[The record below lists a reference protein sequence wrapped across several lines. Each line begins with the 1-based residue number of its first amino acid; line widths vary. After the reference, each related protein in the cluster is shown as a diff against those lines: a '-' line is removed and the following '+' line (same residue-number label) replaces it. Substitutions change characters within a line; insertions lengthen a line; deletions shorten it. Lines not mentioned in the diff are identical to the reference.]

1 MNFNILTFHRAYNYG
16 AVLQAFALQEFIS
29 NMGYSCGVYDYIAPS
44 ENRLVGIKGKILQAV
59 QQLNK
64 KDCAIREA
72 KYREFAET
80 ALHLNKEENSDI
92 YVSGSDQVFNPCGA
106 FDSHYFLQFAP
117 EEALRISYAASMGEG
132 TIPEN
137 RVDTLGKYVSGF
149 DMISVREAYDK
160 ERLSPLC
167 NQEIHIHVDPS
178 MLHDKTFWRQ
188 HMEPVEGVP
197 EKYILVYVLHRPKNI
212 NKLLKWL
219 KKETGAKILVV
230 DGQGVVQ
237 GVMTHLVKHDKALHR
252 VGPRE
257 FLWLMDHAQCVVT
270 SSFHGT
276 AFSLLF
282 EKEFYSLVNMV
293 RPSRI
298 KNILAKV
305 GLQPVSEETE
315 TFRRQG
321 AVNWAEVEHILQE
334 ERQRSRTYITQAYH
348 MRKQA

>member
-1 MNFNILTFHRAYNYG
+1 MDFNILTFHRAYNYG

-44 ENRLVGIKGKILQAV
+44 ENRPAGVKGKILQAA
-59 QQLNK
+59 QNLNK
-64 KDCAIREA
+64 KDCAVREA

-80 ALHLNKEENSDI
+80 VLHLNSKI
-92 YVSGSDQVFNPCGA
+92 YVSGSDQVWNPCGD

-117 EEALRISYAASMGEG
+117 TESLRISYAASMGEG
-132 TIPEN
+132 RIPED
-137 RVDTLGKYVSGF
+137 RVETLVKYVSGF

-160 ERLSPLC
+160 ERLMELC
-167 NQEIHIHVDPS
+167 DKDIHIHVDPS
-178 MLHDKTFWRQ
+178 MLHNKTFWRQ
-188 HMEPVEGVP
+188 HMTPVANVP
-197 EKYILVYVLHRPKNI
+197 ENYILVYLLHRPKNV

-219 KKETGAKILVV
+219 KKETGAKIVVV

-257 FLWLMDHAQCVVT
+257 FLWLLDHAKCVVT

-276 AFSLLF
+276 AYSLLF
-282 EKEFYSLVNMV
+282 EKEFYSIVNTS

-298 KNILAKV
+298 KNILGKV
-305 GLQPVSEETE
+305 DLHPVSEEAE
-315 TFRRQG
+315 TFERQKP
-321 AVNWAEVEHILQE
+321 VNWEEVDRVLQR
-334 ERQRSRTYITQAYH
+334 ERSLSRQYIEDAYNL
-348 MRKQA
+348 RKQV